1 MIIDRVSQL
10 SAYFS
15 LHPLLPLVQEFVDQI
30 DVINL
35 PSGRHEISESNLF
48 VTVASLQGRTKAEAP
63 LEVHDA
69 HWDIHWLL
77 SGTETLGWRPRV
89 LCHQPK
95 GPFDEAKDMQLF
107 DDQVETWFSLVPG
120 QFALFMPQDAHAPLV
135 SSGQVHKLVFK
146 LLVQAP

>member
-10 SAYFS
+10 SAYFP
-15 LHPLLPLVQEFVDQI
+15 LHPRLPLVQDFVDQV
-30 DVINL
+30 DVTGL
-35 PSGRHEISESNLF
+35 PSGRHDISGADLF
-48 VTVASLQGRTKAEAP
+48 VTVASMPGRTKAEAP

-69 HWDIHWLL
+69 HWDLHWLL
-77 SGTETLGWRPRV
+77 SGIETIGWRPRV

-95 GPFDEAKDMQLF
+95 GPFDADKDMQLF
-107 DDQVETWFSLVPG
+107 DDPVETWFTLMPG

-146 LLVQAP
+146 LLIEAQ